1 MVDFI
6 LEEKNTKIC
15 SKCNEEKELR
25 FFSFR
30 TDTNKYRGQCR
41 KCAKGYK
48 VCREEKKDITQT
60 LLSQNKKECS
70 KCGKIKSLNKFTKDS
85 YTYTKYSSSCKSC
98 INAVNRNNVEARKK
112 GVAKRRYNITDE
124 QYDKLMNI
132 KNCIICSEELTD
144 ENRHIDHCHKTG
156 IVRGALC
163 SFCNMGLGHFKDNI
177 TSLTNAIKYLKSN
190 T

>member
-6 LEEKNTKIC
+6 LEEKNTKTC

-30 TDTNKYRGQCR
+30 IDTNKYRGQCR

-48 VCREEKKDITQT
+48 VCREEKKDIVQT

-70 KCGKIKSLNKFTKDS
+70 KCSKIKSLSEFTKDS
-85 YTYTKYSSSCKSC
+85 YTYTKYSSNCKSC
-98 INAVNRNNVEARKK
+98 INIANVANVKVRKK
-112 GVAKRRYNITDE
+112 TTAKRRYNITDE
-124 QYDKLMNI
+124 QYDELMDVR
-132 KNCIICSEELTD
+132 NCAICSEEFND
-144 ENRHIDHCHKTG
+144 NRHIDHCHTTG
-156 IVRGALC
+156 IVRGVLC

-177 TSLTNAIKYLKSN
+177 TSLANAIKYLKSN